1 MTVPRCGS
9 SLVSAMMP
17 SSMDALAGMR
27 LLLAGDD
34 RAAVSA
40 LRSAVGSA
48 GAVAAACTGD
58 PADVAA
64 VVAADPPVAVVAI
77 GGNPEALRAGL
88 DPLGLDMG
96 PEVVAVEELVDAGG
110 AFDATAARRLR
121 ALVERRALRA
131 RQTEL
136 EGIVAAQAV
145 ARRRHD
151 EEAALDTLRRLA
163 LAADYRDDNTHEHTH

>member
-1 MTVPRCGS
+1 MTVPRCAS
-9 SLVSAMMP
+9 SVVSAMMP
-17 SSMDALAGMR
+17 PSMDALAGMR

-48 GAVAAACTGD
+48 GAIAAACTGD

-64 VVAADPPVAVVAI
+64 VVAQDPPAAVVAL
-77 GGNPEALRAGL
+77 GGHALALKERL

-110 AFDATAARRLR
+110 AFDAVAARRLR
-121 ALVERRALRA
+121 AIVERRAL
-131 RQTEL
+131 
-136 EGIVAAQAV
+136 
-145 ARRRHD
+145 
-151 EEAALDTLRRLA
+151 
-163 LAADYRDDNTHEHTH
+163 

>member
-1 MTVPRCGS
+1 MTVPRRGS
-9 SLVSAMMP
+9 SVLSAMMP
-17 SSMDALAGMR
+17 TSMDALAGMR

-58 PADVAA
+58 PADVVA
-64 VVAADPPVAVVAI
+64 VVAADPPAAVVAL
-77 GGNPEALRAGL
+77 GGNADTLRAAL

-96 PEVVAVEELVDAGG
+96 PEVVAVEEVVDG
-110 AFDATAARRLR
+110 AFDGTAARRLR

-136 EGIVAAQAV
+136 E
-145 ARRRHD
+145 
-151 EEAALDTLRRLA
+151 
-163 LAADYRDDNTHEHTH
+163 